1 MAELDEV
8 RRQGMQYELPEEI
21 GAITEIITPPL
32 NMGFSSMEEP
42 TERGYLAHKLYYAW
56 YVPVIVILD
65 GKRIDCFVSVDTET
79 GEIIYGGREK
89 QERRAKT
96 SESGE

>member
-1 MAELDEV
+1 MNAVELFVRAAMDRESDGWDVPDGLGPDEFV
-8 RRQGMQYELPEEI
+8 Y
-21 GAITEIITPPL
+21 
-32 NMGFSSMEEP
+32 
-42 TERGYLAHKLYYAW
+42 
-56 YVPVIVILD
+56 
-65 GKRIDCFVSVDTET
+65 IDCFVSVDTET